1 MYRRGSNSLN
11 LMIQTWN
18 ADDNLW
24 RRQQETVVMIA
35 DQAAYVLDDP
45 KPLRVPSARRAG
57 PAGYEVPMTPWS
69 RQQYLDQ
76 PNKTQSPSTPIKFY
90 YDPQRDQGTLYVWP
104 APSSQVAPTITV
116 LIDKIRPLFIMANTT
131 DSPHF
136 TKEWLETVVMYS
148 PA

>member
-1 MYRRGSNSLN
+1 MTVSTSTSVQIDKNELIKEAFEVIGVGSEGEAITADMYRRGSNSLN

-76 PNKTQSPSTPIKFY
+76 PDRKST
-90 YDPQRDQGTLYVWP
+90 RLN
-104 APSSQVAPTITV
+104 SS
-116 LIDKIRPLFIMANTT
+116 
-131 DSPHF
+131 H
-136 TKEWLETVVMYS
+136 
-148 PA
+148 